1 MNASPCVYIVDDDD
15 AVREGLT
22 MVLENA
28 GFNCRAYESA
38 EHFLEDYKHEA
49 PSCLLL
55 DVNLPGLNGPE
66 LQSELN
72 RRNSQL
78 PIIFLSAYGN
88 IPITVRTIK
97 AGAVDF
103 LTKPTPSKLLI
114 ERIQTVLRNEME
126 RQKQSAEEEAF
137 AQTLEALTPR
147 EMEILP
153 LVLEGYA
160 NKEIAQKL
168 GISYRTVEIH
178 RTRILQKTGA
188 TNFLELARL
197 CETHQINLN
206 PKNGLN

>member
-1 MNASPCVYIVDDDD
+1 MNASACVYIVDDDD

-28 GFNCRAYESA
+28 GFMCRAYESA
-38 EHFLEDYKHEA
+38 ERFLEDYKYEV

-72 RRNSQL
+72 RRNSRL

-88 IPITVRTIK
+88 IPITVRAIK

-114 ERIQTVLRNEME
+114 ERIQTVLHNEVE
-126 RQKQSAEEEAF
+126 KHKQSDEEKAF
-137 AQTLEALTPR
+137 SQTLETLTPR

-153 LVLEGYA
+153 LVLAGCA

-188 TNFLELARL
+188 ANFLELARL
-197 CETHQINLN
+197 LETHQITLN
-206 PKNGLN
+206 SENGAA